1 MLRNQIIYGACDGL
15 LVLGEDVPERV
26 PSSSS
31 VLDPLTGDMIHFTST
46 LEDYYGSTMFTLVS
60 GVCYSTLVLWWATRD
75 AIECA
80 RPTSCD
86 VFTEK
91 DMDTNLMSMIAFQG
105 NIYYADLHGCVFQI
119 VGPPEQFRHELVAQ
133 LLPDVDAF
141 LGGKSGGR
149 RGLVES
155 DGELL
160 LVRHGRTALKV
171 FKVDIERRLLEEIK
185 SLGRSRAL
193 FIGDHRRLSVDADK
207 LIPSV
212 DGDCIYLSS
221 MLETRSACMYNLRDG
236 TIGIISSSR
245 DYYLDRPFSLVHVL
259 LKYCN
264 A

>member
-1 MLRNQIIYGACDGL
+1 MLRDQIIFGASDGL
-15 LVLGEDVPERV
+15 LVLGEDAPGRD
-26 PSSSS
+26 SSASS
-31 VLDPLTGDMIHFTST
+31 VLNPLTGDMLHFTTT
-46 LEDYYGSTMFTLVS
+46 LDDYYGGTVFTLVS
-60 GVCYSTLVLWWATRD
+60 GVSYSMLVLWWASTD
-75 AIECA
+75 SIECA

-86 VFTEK
+86 VFSEK
-91 DMDTNLMSMIAFQG
+91 DMDTNLMSVIAFQG
-105 NIYYADLHGCVFQI
+105 NVYYAEGHGCVFKI

-133 LLPDVDAF
+133 LLHDVDAWHN
-141 LGGKSGGR
+141 S
-149 RGLVES
+149 LVES

-193 FIGDHRRLSVDADK
+193 FIGDHRCLSVDVDK
-207 LIPSV
+207 LIPPV
-212 DGDCIYLSS
+212 DGDCIYLPS

-264 A
+264 AWFM